1 MMSNENKTVVAL
13 AMANREISTSITI
26 SSKDIVETAKK
37 YKKELDESGL
47 DLVGISDEVMVKLI
61 DLIGKK

>member
-37 YKKELDESGL
+37 YKKELDDSGL

>member
-1 MMSNENKTVVAL
+1 MSNENKTVIAL

>member
-1 MMSNENKTVVAL
+1 MSNENKTVVAL